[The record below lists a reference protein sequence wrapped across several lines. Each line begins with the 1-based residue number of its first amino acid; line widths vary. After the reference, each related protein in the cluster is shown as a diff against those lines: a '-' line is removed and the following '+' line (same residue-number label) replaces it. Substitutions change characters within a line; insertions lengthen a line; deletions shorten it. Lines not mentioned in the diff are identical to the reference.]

1 MLLQSKS
8 QQFTLQFLR
17 LGGEKQTPAIFI
29 LCFYKTL
36 RQLNNTRDTISPS
49 ASDAMLHF
57 S

>member
-1 MLLQSKS
+1 MQLQLKT

-17 LGGEKQTPAIFI
+17 LRGENQTPAIFI

-36 RQLNNTRDTISPS
+36 RQLNNTRDAISPW
-49 ASDAMLHF
+49 AREAMLPF